1 MTGMPHRDREVVDAP
16 KAKDLEAAAD
26 RLHSV
31 AIHLLR
37 RVRVEDEKS
46 GLSPARLSALSV
58 VVFGG
63 PLSLGRLAEAEQ
75 VTPPTMTRLVQALE
89 QEGLVERRPDPAD
102 GRGVLIAATRA
113 GTKLLHDARKRR
125 IRRLV
130 GLLNALP
137 QRQLG
142 EVAAAT
148 EALTDLLRDGTD

>member
-1 MTGMPHRDREVVDAP
+1 MPHQPREVADAMNE
-16 KAKDLEAAAD
+16 KELEAAAD

-89 QEGLVERRPDPAD
+89 QEGLVERLPDPED
-102 GRGVLIAATRA
+102 GRGILIAATRA
-113 GTKLLHDARKRR
+113 GDKLLNEARQRR

-130 GLLNALP
+130 DLLAALP
-137 QRQLG
+137 PAQLQA
-142 EVAAAT
+142 VSQAT
-148 EALTDLLRDGTD
+148 DALTDLFA

>member
-1 MTGMPHRDREVVDAP
+1 MKG
-16 KAKDLEAAAD
+16 KDLEAAAD
-26 RLHSV
+26 RLHSA

-37 RVRVEDEKS
+37 RVRVEDDKS

-89 QEGLVERRPDPAD
+89 QEGMVERRPDPDD

-113 GTKLLHDARKRR
+113 GYKLLNEARQRR

-130 GLLNALP
+130 GLLGALP
-137 QRQLG
+137 PAQLRA
-142 EVAAAT
+142 VSQAT
-148 EALTDLLRDGTD
+148 DALTELFG

>member
-1 MTGMPHRDREVVDAP
+1 MPHQPREVADAM
-16 KAKDLEAAAD
+16 KEKDLEAAAD

-37 RVRVEDEKS
+37 RVRVEDKKS

-63 PLSLGRLAEAEQ
+63 PLSLGNLAAAEQ

-89 QEGLVERRPDPAD
+89 QEGLLERRPDPED
-102 GRGVLIAATRA
+102 GRGILIAATRA
-113 GTKLLHDARKRR
+113 GDKLLNEARQRR

-130 GLLNALP
+130 DLLAALP
-137 QRQLG
+137 PTQLQA
-142 EVAAAT
+142 VSQAT
-148 EALTDLLRDGTD
+148 DALTDLFA

>member
-1 MTGMPHRDREVVDAP
+1 MPQPTREVADAM
-16 KAKDLEAAAD
+16 KEKDLEDAAD

-37 RVRVEDEKS
+37 RVRVEDDKS

-63 PLSLGRLAEAEQ
+63 PLSLGNLAAAEQ

-102 GRGVLIAATRA
+102 GRAILIAATRA
-113 GTKLLHDARKRR
+113 GTRLLQAARRRR

-130 GLLNALP
+130 DLLGTLP
-137 QRQLG
+137 PDQL
-142 EVAAAT
+142 EAVSRAT
-148 EALTDLLRDGTD
+148 DALTELFG